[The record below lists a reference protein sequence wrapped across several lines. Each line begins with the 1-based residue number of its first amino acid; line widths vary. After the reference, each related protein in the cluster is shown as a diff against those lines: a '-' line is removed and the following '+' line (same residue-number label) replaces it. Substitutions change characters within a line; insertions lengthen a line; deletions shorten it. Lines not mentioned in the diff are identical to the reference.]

1 MCGSA
6 MVLTALPGSLAAA
19 EQDAPIIRTEEDL
32 IRGKEN
38 VRTVIEE
45 LSELFADDSPA
56 PVVHESKRKISPPY
70 SKVIK
75 SANDRATL
83 IFRPRFTSSKKMFK
97 ALDGVI
103 TGSTLV
109 EPLDEQNEL
118 IINADAK
125 EIESYKEEQAIDR
138 IAATIYV
145 ARDSQKGIL
154 IGHKGEKLKRV
165 GQAAREDMEQF
176 LGKKDFLQLFVKV
189 NDDWRNNERQ
199 LRRFGYESE

>member
-125 EIESYKEEQAIDR
+125 EIESYKE
-138 IAATIYV
+138 
-145 ARDSQKGIL
+145 IL
-154 IGHKGEKLKRV
+154 
-165 GQAAREDMEQF
+165 
-176 LGKKDFLQLFVKV
+176 
-189 NDDWRNNERQ
+189 
-199 LRRFGYESE
+199 

>member
-97 ALDGVI
+97 ALDGVNL
-103 TGSTLV
+103 TVRPGTVHALMGENGAGKSTLMRRR
-109 EPLDEQNEL
+109 
-118 IINADAK
+118 
-125 EIESYKEEQAIDR
+125 SR
-138 IAATIYV
+138 AT
-145 ARDSQKGIL
+145 RRS
-154 IGHKGEKLKRV
+154 
-165 GQAAREDMEQF
+165 
-176 LGKKDFLQLFVKV
+176 
-189 NDDWRNNERQ
+189 
-199 LRRFGYESE
+199 LRRWISRPRRF

>member
-1 MCGSA
+1 M
-6 MVLTALPGSLAAA
+6 
-19 EQDAPIIRTEEDL
+19 
-32 IRGKEN
+32 
-38 VRTVIEE
+38 RTVIEE

-125 EIESYKEEQAIDR
+125 EIESYKEILEAMDIPSPQ
-138 IAATIYV
+138 
-145 ARDSQKGIL
+145 IL
-154 IGHKGEKLKRV
+154 IEAKVVEVLFNDGMQRNLSIMFQGTATKPAPRPRFR
-165 GQAAREDMEQF
+165 AIRARRPPARPATSRRM
-176 LGKKDFLQLFVKV
+176 
-189 NDDWRNNERQ
+189 RERI
-199 LRRFGYESE
+199 R